1 MQAKFSSPMI
11 FFSITILMSM
21 ACSSGTS
28 VEVVAG
34 NENTASGTL
43 RVSQSNPRYFTDG
56 SGKAIYLTGSHTWAN
71 LVDQGPTD
79 PPPAFD
85 YDGYLDFLKSYNH
98 NFIRLWAWA
107 TAKYEQT
114 WKPEPNPKYAAPLPW
129 PRTGPGTALDGKPKF
144 NLTQFNQEYFDR
156 LRSRIIAARDRGIY
170 VSIMLFEGYDASDPL
185 LWSGNPFNINN
196 NVNGINGDPNGD
208 GVGIETHTLSIPA
221 VTDLQKAYI
230 RKTIDTVNDLD
241 NVLYEIVNESSAQSK
256 DWQYALINYIKQYEA
271 TKPKQHPVG
280 MTAYLT
286 PKNMD
291 LFNSP
296 ADWVSP
302 GWEIWG
308 NDPYQINPPASDGSK
323 VIILDTDHLWGIG
336 GDRVWVWKSFT
347 RGYNPIYMDVPSLS
361 IFDWFGTIW
370 NLNDARK
377 AMGHTLTYA
386 NKMNLIAMTPRNDL
400 SSTAYCLGNPGKEY
414 LIYQPESN
422 TSFSVNLK
430 TGTYS
435 FEWFNPGSGTIVSK
449 GTFTAITEKQSF
461 TPPFTGDSVLY
472 LIASE

>member
-1 MQAKFSSPMI
+1 
-11 FFSITILMSM
+11 MSM

-34 NENTASGTL
+34 NENTFAGPL
-43 RVSQSNPRYFTDG
+43 RVNPSNPRYFTDG
-56 SGKAIYLTGSHTWAN
+56 SGKAIYLTGSHTWTN
-71 LVDQGPTD
+71 FKDMGETD

-85 YDGYLDFLKSYNH
+85 FTGYLDFLEKHNH
-98 NFIRLWAWA
+98 NFVRLW
-107 TAKYEQT
+107 T
-114 WKPEPNPKYAAPLPW
+114 WELSKFQYAGDPVKFAAPFPW
-129 PRTGPGTALDGKPKF
+129 PRTGNETALDGKPKF
-144 NLTQFNQEYFDR
+144 DLSQFDQSYFDR
-156 LRSRIIAARDRGIY
+156 LRSRVVAASDKGIY
-170 VSIMLFEGYDASDPL
+170 VSIMLFEGHGMQSSLAP
-185 LWSGNPFNINN
+185 WRWNGHPFNINN

-208 GVGIETHTLSIPA
+208 GIGIETHTLSIPA
-221 VTDLQKAYI
+221 ITDLQKAYI
-230 RKTIDTVNDLD
+230 RKVSDTVNDLN

-280 MTAYLT
+280 MAAYLT

-336 GDRVWVWKSFT
+336 GDRVWVWKSFL
-347 RGYNPIYMDVPSLS
+347 RGLNTIYMDDPSQS
-361 IFDWFGTIW
+361 TYTFSGKTW
-370 NLNDARK
+370 NLNDVRK

-386 NKMNLIAMTPRNDL
+386 NKINLVAMTPRNDL
-400 SSTAYCLGNPGKEY
+400 SSTAYCLANPGKEY
-414 LIYQPESN
+414 LIYQPEPN

-435 FEWFNPGSGTIVSK
+435 YEWFNPGSGTIASK
-449 GTFTAITEKQSF
+449 VTFTAIAEKQSF